1 MTATDELRRMLDE
14 RGVEHFDNN
23 ERTLWGCGDYYPYSA
38 VENFGGSLNVHTHA
52 YDLTPEQAIA
62 ATLGNQY
69 GWNHPEWVEW
79 VDGLNHREVKSIR
92 DAVEQLMY
100 EAITLGGSM
109 GPNDNIEDGWNEG
122 TELTKKFTD
131 WWVEKFATLG
141 AGTCHVESSII
152 DTYEYNRWEY
162 ELSCGH
168 AIIWEDSEPP
178 RYCPNCGRR
187 IEQ

>member
-14 RGVEHFDNN
+14 RGVEWRCGSPNKIKWRHDGIDYVATNAWPRN
-23 ERTLWGCGDYYPYSA
+23 DETRTKVALHSI
-38 VENFGGSLNVHTHA
+38 
-52 YDLTPEQAIA
+52 LTPEQAIA
-62 ATLGNQY
+62 ATLGSGMLTAEQVREAWCRHLRRDCLY
-69 GWNHPEWVEW
+69 DPPTPDWQAIADE
-79 VDGLNHREVKSIR
+79 LN
-92 DAVEQLMY
+92 
-100 EAITLGGSM
+100 
-109 GPNDNIEDGWNEG
+109 
-122 TELTKKFTD
+122 
-131 WWVEKFATLG
+131 ATLG

-168 AIIWEDSEPP
+168 TIIWEDSEPP